1 MASKS
6 KLIRSRLKLQV
17 WVKSHVSS
25 KVSQALISLTAVI
38 RLEVWRDGELKRGRL
53 TPYLTE
59 EHLVM
64 VVFTIRTCNSLEISR
79 TILSPNR
86 LLLRSKQHWDK
97 VFVTVSK
104 CRTLLNSTTHLK
116 RVATTSSTKL
126 IRITKCWTSV
136 FMEAYSLATDHSQV
150 ERQAV
155 LFTTKPWDIAPA
167 KGIKVV
173 LLENQPAE
181 TNHQMSWQTL
191 PFSTVSFSFNFIY

>member
-1 MASKS
+1 M
-6 KLIRSRLKLQV
+6 
-17 WVKSHVSS
+17 KSHVSS
-25 KVSQALISLTAVI
+25 KVFLALINLTAAI
-38 RLEVWRDGELKRGRL
+38 RLEAWRDGELRRGLL
-53 TPYLTE
+53 TLCRTE

-64 VVFTIRTCNSLEISR
+64 VVSTIRTCSSLEISQ
-79 TILSPNR
+79 TTLSPNLR
-86 LLLRSKQHWDK
+86 LLRSKQHRDK

-104 CRTLLNSTTHLK
+104 CQTLLNSTTHLK

-155 LFTTKPWDIAPA
+155 LFTTKPWDLAPA

-173 LLENQPAE
+173 LLENKPAE
-181 TNHQMSWQTL
+181 TNHQMSWQTS
-191 PFSTVSFSFNFIY
+191 PFSTVSFSFNFIFKCKLT